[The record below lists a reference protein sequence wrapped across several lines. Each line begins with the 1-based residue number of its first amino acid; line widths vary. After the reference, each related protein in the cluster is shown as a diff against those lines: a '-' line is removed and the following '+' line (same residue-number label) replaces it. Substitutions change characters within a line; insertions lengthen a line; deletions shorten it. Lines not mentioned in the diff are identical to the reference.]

1 MSPSSRLVLSAKST
15 SLLSRLSF
23 ANLPPLAKVTLRS
36 GTYNVYRYTATGFK
50 PLDNVISYFKLFP
63 LQTKK
68 AISFEKWLTVHN
80 KVSDKLH
87 LTEEGLAKVRILQK
101 QINLN
106 NSITNKTGAA

>member
-1 MSPSSRLVLSAKST
+1 MRYLLDQKD
-15 SLLSRLSF
+15 SLILNKICELF
-23 ANLPPLAKVTLRS
+23 GFGKVTLRS
-36 GTYNVYRYTATGFK
+36 GTDNVYRYTATGFK
-50 PLDNVISYFKLFP
+50 PLNYLISYFKLFP

-106 NSITNKTGAA
+106 NSVTNKTGAA